1 MIQLE
6 LTLQQAQQLAQLVEI
21 AMKATNVP
29 NMRVGLPLYDNVP
42 NMRVGLPLYDL
53 IEATVIKSQQTPK
66 PE

>member
-21 AMKATNVP
+21 AMKATNVH
-29 NMRVGLPLYDNVP
+29 NMKI
-42 NMRVGLPLYDL
+42 GLPLYDL
-53 IEATVIKSQQTPK
+53 IEAAIINSQQTPK

>member
-21 AMKATNVP
+21 AMKATNVH
-29 NMRVGLPLYDNVP
+29 NMKVGLPLYDI
-42 NMRVGLPLYDL
+42 
-53 IEATVIKSQQTPK
+53 IEAAIINSQQTPK